1 MTPLDLAV
9 RRPVSVAMVFLAIS
23 LLGVVAWQRIPV
35 ELFPA
40 IQGDNLYVSFH
51 RAGAEPEVVER
62 EVLMAL
68 DARVAA
74 LPMVAESG
82 GRVRGSSG
90 DYWVRFEPGTDMK
103 VRELELRRIGA
114 AIEREQPRG
123 TGWVRVM
130 SSESRSAA
138 LGKFVMV
145 VFLLGEGVDR
155 QALHDFAA
163 QELAPRLAATPGVSE
178 AVATGGAGPQVRVLL
193 EPQRLAAAGVTAQ
206 QATEAVARNVQHM
219 RYAGALESESG
230 RLDVLVDGRPAGV
243 HVLRS
248 ARVVP
253 GRAPVLG
260 DVADVSFGYA
270 PDESIFRVDGEPAVA
285 VVVYQEQGANLIEL
299 GTALRA
305 RVAELQAEVRPFG
318 LALRVGTDAASEVG
332 RELGRLAWL
341 GFSGYLIAMLVLF
354 LFLRDWRAVAVVG
367 VAVPVSLLGAVAL
380 LYLFDQTLN
389 IISLVGLSLSIG
401 LLIDNSIVV
410 FESVLRRAERGM
422 APNAAVREGLRR
434 TGRAI
439 AAASL
444 TTAIVFLPTM
454 LVDIGVF
461 ARSMVE
467 ILALAILLP
476 LAASLL
482 VAVGLVPVLA
492 HRLAVPAVG
501 RRLARQQAARAAA
514 AGRRPPDAL
523 RILFTGLLASALR
536 RPAAMLSATLFAVL
550 ITAATALPIAI
561 ANSVGPEAEQADE
574 VSIAARF
581 GTGRAPVG
589 ALADAVAQVEAAL
602 LATDGVETVLSD
614 ITEEGATI
622 TVKLAPAEDRPPTL
636 TVSKVRKIADGVAER
651 IERFE
656 VLRPGEDQQQG
667 SRPDSGGGFDA
678 PPRQIVIS
686 GPEAAP
692 MQKLARDLV
701 ARLETVPQV
710 DRAWQ
715 WTQPGVDELWIEPRR
730 SALEAFGL
738 NADAVLPMLS
748 IAGREGYRAGQ
759 GFVLPSGREIPVVV
773 ERVGARGDAA
783 IDDLRRLRLHTDAG
797 VVPAD
802 ALATLRQMP
811 PPPTIVHH
819 NGRRE
824 ASVYFRLDRDVE
836 GAAAQRVLEG
846 EVASVV
852 QTVPRPAGYTVE
864 LREDTEQTTLFS
876 KLALPAVALL
886 LLVLAMAFESL
897 TLPLL
902 VLLALPLTLLGA
914 TWLLVATDTPAGYM
928 AAAGA
933 LMLFGLTVNPA
944 ILLVDRMQQR
954 IRAGWSGGAAAL
966 ASVRER
972 TRPVLMTSATTM
984 AALWPL
990 ALASGRENEIWP
1002 PFAIVVI
1009 GGLATSTLLTLLVVP
1024 VAFVLLRR
1032 LDALFGR
1039 VGPWLVVAWLAT
1051 TGAVMVPLT
1060 LTEIVTSLFWQT
1072 GSAILTGAAVL
1083 ALIVLLFRQQSQ
1095 PAPATAGGPPAV
1107 EVRNLRKVYGRPGPV
1122 RQALRAKRD
1131 FVAEVAARGGSVAGM
1146 GGLGDGEAAPGPRFS
1161 RQALERGLA
1170 RFGPPLVLAAAPFLI
1185 ATQVAAG
1192 GWKLALWLTGSAF
1205 GARLLGDIRRARG
1218 HANAAGEIEPGGP
1231 EGVLRVLLPWL
1242 ALAVFAATQVLWPVW
1257 RGEPPAVLVFW
1268 PVLGATLLALGQLVR
1283 HSAVRQQRGQLPPRP
1298 EGGPLRYPRTLL
1310 RRWMRRAGGLDLP
1323 VRPVLALAA
1332 VSFRI
1337 DRGMVGVLGPNGAG
1351 KTTLLRQLAGILDP
1365 TRGAIRLG
1373 DVPLGLVQKVL
1384 ARWVGYLPQDAGMPA
1399 GLSGRE
1405 YLSYFAA
1412 LYELPPRIRAERVSS
1427 LLREVGLDAKADD
1440 KIGSLSGGQRQ
1451 RVAVART
1458 LLRLPPVIIVDEPTV
1473 GLDPRERIRFR
1484 NLLARLADDRI
1495 VLFSTHVVEDVA
1507 VACERVLVLAKGRL
1521 AFDGPP
1527 AALAKVAEGRV
1538 WEVRDAAVEYRP
1550 PAGAVLAEE
1559 TPAAGGG
1566 TVRRVLAEQPP
1577 GEAAAPLP
1585 ARLEDGYLWLIA
1597 QP

>member
-1 MTPLDLAV
+1 MNALDLAV

-40 IQGDNLYVSFH
+40 IQGDNLYVSFQ

-82 GRVRGSSG
+82 GSVRGSG
-90 DYWVRFEPGTDMK
+90 GNYWVRFEPGTDLK
-103 VRELELRRIGA
+103 VRELEMRRIAA

-130 SSESRSAA
+130 SAESRTAA
-138 LGKFVMV
+138 MGSFVMV
-145 VFLLGEGVDR
+145 VFLLGEDVDR
-155 QALHDFAA
+155 QALHDFAE
-163 QELAPRLAATPGVSE
+163 QELAPRFAATPGVSE
-178 AVATGGAGPQVRVLL
+178 AVATGGSHPQLRVLL
-193 EPQRLAAAGVTAQ
+193 DPQRLAAAGVTAEE
-206 QATEAVARNVQHM
+206 ATAAVSRNVQHM
-219 RYAGALESESG
+219 RYAGAVESENG
-230 RLDVLVDGRPAGV
+230 RLDVLVDGRPTGANA
-243 HVLRS
+243 LRE

-253 GRAPVLG
+253 GRAAKLG
-260 DVADVSFGYA
+260 DVADVFFGYA
-270 PDESIFRVDGEPAVA
+270 PDESIFRVNGEPAVGIA
-285 VVVYQEQGANLIEL
+285 IYQEQGANLIEL
-299 GTALRA
+299 GRALRE
-305 RVAELQAEVRPFG
+305 RVAELQTEVQSSG
-318 LALRVGTDAASEVG
+318 LELRVGIDAAAEVG

-341 GFSGYLIAMLVLF
+341 GFTGYLIAMLVLF

-410 FESVLRRAERGM
+410 FESVLRRAERGL
-422 APNAAVREGLRR
+422 APNDAVREGLRR

-454 LVDIGVF
+454 LVDIGTF

-492 HRLAVPAVG
+492 HRLAVPAV
-501 RRLARQQAARAAA
+501 RRRVARQRAARSAA
-514 AGRRPPDAL
+514 AGRQPPDAL

-561 ANSVGPEAEQADE
+561 ASSVGPEADQADE
-574 VSIAARF
+574 VEIAARF
-581 GTGRAPVG
+581 GTGRSPVG
-589 ALADAVAQVEAAL
+589 ALAEAVAQVEAAL
-602 LATDGVETVLSD
+602 MAIEGVETVLAD
-614 ITEEGATI
+614 IAEEGATI
-622 TVKLAPAEDRPPTL
+622 TVQFVAAEERPPTL
-636 TVSKVRKIADGVAER
+636 TVSRVREVADGVAER

-667 SRPDSGGGFDA
+667 SRPDPGGGFDA

-686 GPEAAP
+686 GPETAP
-692 MQKLARDLV
+692 MQRLARDLV
-701 ARLETVPQV
+701 ARLETVPEV

-730 SALEAFGL
+730 SALDAFGL

-773 ERVGARGDAA
+773 ERVGVRDEAA
-783 IDDLRRLRLHTDAG
+783 VDDLRRLRLHTDAG
-797 VVPAD
+797 VVPAN

-824 ASVYFRLDRDVE
+824 ASVYFRLDRDIE
-836 GAAAQRVLEG
+836 GVAAERVLDG
-846 EVASVV
+846 EVAAVV

-864 LREDTEQTTLFS
+864 LSEESDTASTFS

-914 TWLLVATDTPAGYM
+914 TWLLVVTDTPAGYM

-1002 PFAIVVI
+1002 PFAVVVI

-1039 VGPWLVVAWLAT
+1039 VGPWLVVAWLAAT
-1051 TGAVMVPLT
+1051 AAVVAPLT
-1060 LTEIVTSLFWQT
+1060 LADIVTSLFWQT
-1072 GSAILTGAAVL
+1072 GTAILAGAVMLAV
-1083 ALIVLLFRQQSQ
+1083 IVLLFRQQSL
-1095 PAPATAGGPPAV
+1095 PSPATAAGPPAL
-1107 EVRNLRKVYGRPGPV
+1107 EVRNLRKVYGRPGPL
-1122 RQALRAKRD
+1122 RQAVRAKRD
-1131 FVAEVAARGGSVAGM
+1131 FVADVAARGGSVAGVVEA
-1146 GGLGDGEAAPGPRFS
+1146 GDGAPWVFS
-1161 RQALERGLA
+1161 RRALEQAVA
-1170 RFGPPLVLAAAPFLI
+1170 RFGPTLVLAVAPFLI
-1185 ATQVAAG
+1185 AMQVSTAF
-1192 GWKLALWLTGSAF
+1192 WKLALWLVGAAF
-1205 GARLLGDIRRARG
+1205 GARLLGEIRRARG

-1242 ALAVFAATQVLWPVW
+1242 VLAVFSVTLALDPAW
-1257 RGEPPAVLVFW
+1257 RDAPPAVLAFW
-1268 PVLGATLLALGQLVR
+1268 PVVGGLILALGQLTR
-1283 HSAVRQQRGQLPPRP
+1283 HSAVRQQRGLLPPRP
-1298 EGGPLRYPRTLL
+1298 QVGPLRYPRTLL
-1310 RRWMRRAGGLDLP
+1310 RRWMRRLGGLDLP

-1405 YLSYFAA
+1405 YLSYFAG
-1412 LYELPPRIRAERVSS
+1412 LYELPPQIRAERVSS
-1427 LLREVGLDAKADD
+1427 LLREVGLGEKADD

-1484 NLLARLADDRI
+1484 NLLARLAEDRI

-1507 VACERVLVLAKGRL
+1507 VACERVLVLARGRL

-1527 AALAKVAEGRV
+1527 PALAKVAEGRV
-1538 WEVRDAAVEYRP
+1538 WEVRDAGAEYELP
-1550 PAGAVLAEE
+1550 PAAVLAEE
-1559 TPAAGGG
+1559 TPTADGT
-1566 TVRRVLAEQPP
+1566 TVRRVLADAQPA
-1577 GEAAAPLP
+1577 ETAKRLP